1 MNKGRN
7 STPVRGGGTPGGSSL
22 MVVFAVLCLTVFA
35 ILALSTVLADARLSD
50 AYVSDVSDYYKADAR
65 AEETIAQ
72 LRNGTVP
79 PDVEQ
84 NGNEFSFCCP
94 VSDTRSLFITVEVNG
109 ENDWRVLSKTTKY
122 TAEWQAD
129 EDLDIWAGP

>member
-1 MNKGRN
+1 MKKRRN
-7 STPVRGGGTPGGSSL
+7 GPPVRGGGTPGGSSL

-84 NGNEFSFCCP
+84 NGNEFSFCCL

>member
-1 MNKGRN
+1 MKKGRN
-7 STPVRGGGTPGGSSL
+7 SAPVRGGGTPGGSSL

-94 VSDTRSLFITVEVNG
+94 IGDTRSLFITVEVNG

-129 EDLDIWAGP
+129 DGLDIWAGP